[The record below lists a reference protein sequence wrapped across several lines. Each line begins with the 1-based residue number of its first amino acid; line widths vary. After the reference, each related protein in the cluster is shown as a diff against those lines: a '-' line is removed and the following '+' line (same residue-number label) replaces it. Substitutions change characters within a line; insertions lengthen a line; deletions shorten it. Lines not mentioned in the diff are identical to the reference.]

1 MKVPATFATKQ
12 KDGTLK
18 WDRTD
23 EDQELNFGR
32 CMRVTIYHG
41 KTQAIMEFCPM
52 EDSQK
57 CPRMEAT
64 INDIAQPNQNTGQ
77 PGFTAEIKLFNPDS
91 AVTTLLAD
99 HQQFLLDYT
108 KSNYAEVRFTKI
120 NDGQIKELQQY
131 YDDRARARV
140 ECGYWVSANGESDK
154 DGKGVNGHA
163 DYHVLFEGYI
173 NSSLEYLQGN
183 DIILQLYCHDFDAG
197 SISNKAVLDSIGIS
211 YTSADMEKW
220 QNLSKKD
227 REKRSG
233 EGEPSWHTLAGKL
246 CRNFLP
252 NRRVQ
257 YPQITG
263 EPLYATRMVTEE
275 ERERNDWYA
284 IRYIHTPQRKD
295 EVNIELETRMTS
307 RVIDVSNFM
316 TNASDFNGIF
326 NQLCNYGKA
335 NVGYLVDL
343 DYDQNKVIVWVFPV
357 GSGYKPSGDK
367 RGQIGDR
374 GEIEIIN
381 YQNLLAP
388 PAVSSSGQLT
398 IKMFLNWDA
407 EPLKSIKLTL
417 DDNYGNDSLTGDE
430 FYVPKVGRGL
440 REVVMAGGKISPYMA
455 TIQGARSAAV
465 YALEHGTKFAQEHGY
480 LFNIGFPIIK
490 TKHDVSTHGK
500 EWQTTVITV
509 PKYTGLEV

>member
-12 KDGTLK
+12 EDGTLK
-18 WDRTD
+18 WDRT

-41 KTQAIMEFCPM
+41 NTQAIMEFCPM
-52 EDSQK
+52 ENSQK
-57 CPRMEAT
+57 CARMEAT
-64 INDIAQPNQNTGQ
+64 VNDIAQPNQNTGQ
-77 PGFTAEIKLFNPDS
+77 PGFTAEIKLFNPDT

-108 KSNYAEVRFTKI
+108 KSNYAEARFT
-120 NDGQIKELQQY
+120 NMDGGKIKELEAY
-131 YDDRARARV
+131 YRARARARV
-140 ECGYWVSANGESDK
+140 ECGYWVDVQGEKDK
-154 DGKGVNGHA
+154 DGKEVNGHA
-163 DYHVLFEGYI
+163 DYHILFEGYV

-183 DIILQLYCHDFDAG
+183 DMILHLYCHDFDAG
-197 SISNKAVLDSIGIS
+197 AISNKAVAESIGIP
-211 YTSADMEKW
+211 YTSADAKKW
-220 QNLSKKD
+220 QDLSTKD

-233 EGEPSWHTLAGKL
+233 KDEPSWHTLAGKL

-252 NRRVQ
+252 NRRTQ
-257 YPQITG
+257 YQQITG
-263 EPLYATRMVTEE
+263 EILYATRMVSEA

-284 IRYIHTPQRKD
+284 IRYIHTPQRKN

-326 NQLCNYGKA
+326 NQLCNYGNA

-343 DYDQNKVIVWVFPV
+343 DYDPKKVIVWVFPV
-357 GSGYKPSGDK
+357 GSGYKPSGSK

-381 YQNLLAP
+381 YQNLLIP

-398 IKMFLNWDA
+398 IKMYLNWNA

-417 DDNYGNDSLTGDE
+417 DDSYGDDSLTGDE

-440 REVVMAGGKISPYMA
+440 REVVTAGGKISPYMA
-455 TIQGARSAAV
+455 TIQGARAASV
-465 YALEHGTKFAQEHGY
+465 YTLEYNTKFKEEHGY

-490 TKHDVSTHGK
+490 TKHEVATHGK
-500 EWQTTVITV
+500 EWYTTVVTV